1 MDTVTRTTLRAN
13 IGPDELGSW
22 AKTPYGRY
30 IVAWEQERLA
40 HTVRDIFGYH
50 ALQVGAPDINYL
62 SASRI
67 SHRWVY
73 VEKMPMPVNDS
84 SLEINSCPK
93 LDVIVGHYSDLPF
106 RSDSIDL
113 VILPHTLELCSE
125 PHRLLREVD
134 RVLAPHGRIILVGFN
149 TLSLWSLCARWQA
162 KLQSWRRR
170 SIVELCVPQQT
181 ALLSMLRLKDWLQ
194 LLGYNPR
201 SSSMGGYRWPRA
213 SGLTQA
219 LEGYGVENVHKSSI
233 ECAGLRWW
241 PMFGAAYLLEAIK
254 EVKSRRLV
262 GLIRSRQKM
271 NFSRAVSVNKKDV
284 VSTETSS
291 RSSFASFASFA
302 SSSSRAEQDEF

>member
-1 MDTVTRTTLRAN
+1 MDTVTQTTLPTN
-13 IGPDELGSW
+13 IGPDNFGSW

-30 IVAWEQERLA
+30 ILAWEQERLA

-50 ALQVGAPDINYL
+50 ALQIGAPDVNYL

-73 VEKMPMPVNDS
+73 IEKMPVPVNDS
-84 SLEINSCPK
+84 TLETNSCST
-93 LDVIVGHYSDLPF
+93 LDAIVGHYSDLPF

-113 VILPHTLELCSE
+113 VILPHTLELCTE

-149 TLSLWSLCARWQA
+149 TLSLWSLYARWQA
-162 KLQSWRRR
+162 KLQSWQDR
-170 SIVELCVPQQT
+170 STFEQCVPQQT
-181 ALLSMLRLKDWLQ
+181 VLLSMLRVKDWLQ

-219 LEGYGVENVHKSSI
+219 LEGYGVENLHTSSI

-241 PMFGAAYLLEAIK
+241 PMFGAVYLLEALK
-254 EVKSRRLV
+254 EVKSTRLV

-284 VSTETSS
+284 VSKESPS
-291 RSSFASFASFA
+291 HCL
-302 SSSSRAEQDEF
+302 